1 MKTLKH
7 TLLIGL
13 VALLLTPLSFAQDFD
28 KNRMN
33 RDIKIMENIL
43 DELFKIE
50 TKSTSTSSNTRGA
63 VRVREV
69 TGSGFISAN
78 LFGAR
83 SNQVEGNYIPEYGII
98 FKIPYLLS
106 RNITSVS
113 VIKDSD
119 QPSISFYYDSDDNS
133 GDNQVTEEAVMTRI
147 TNFFKDYA
155 PTIGQ
160 LGDDE
165 QVTIVYGKRK
175 ENEPQLRIFK
185 RSGDSPENEEVK
197 QVPVI
202 KVSAKANDLASLKS
216 GRLSSD
222 DFENRLSISKEGIEE
237 KEQLDLKVMSNIL
250 ETVLSGSQ
258 NEMFEISGKPEYL
271 VLDNFGVLFSM
282 NVRHTRTS
290 ARGSIVF
297 HEEEVRNEIRAS
309 GVKELDVLS
318 PEEAE
323 EKRAEQAEQAK
334 ASFEQLKTDVTD
346 YLIDYGRTLSSVSS
360 DQHIL
365 LTINILSNRWG
376 DEIPSRLDLQL
387 KKSVLERLE
396 RGDINKDEAINA
408 VTITEY

>member
-7 TLLIGL
+7 ALLIGL
-13 VALLLTPLSFAQDFD
+13 MTLLLPPLTFAQDFD
-28 KNRMN
+28 ANRMN

-43 DELFKIE
+43 GELFKME
-50 TKSTSTSSNTRGA
+50 TKSNSSSSNSNNS
-63 VRVREV
+63 VRVRS
-69 TGSGFISAN
+69 GSGFISAN

-133 GDNQVTEEAVMTRI
+133 GDSQVTEETVITRI

-160 LGDDE
+160 LEGDE
-165 QVTIVYGKRK
+165 QITIVYGERK
-175 ENEPQLRIFK
+175 ESTPRIRIFN
-185 RSGDSPENEEVK
+185 RSGDLEEKEEVK

-202 KVSAKANDLASLKS
+202 TVSAKASDLASLKS

-222 DFENRLSISKEGIEE
+222 DFENRLSISKEDIEE

-271 VLDNFGVLFSM
+271 VLDNFGVLFSI
-282 NVRHTRTS
+282 NVRHIRTS

-297 HEEEVRNEIRAS
+297 HEEEVRNVIRAS

-365 LTINILSNRWG
+365 LTINILSNRWD
-376 DEIPSRLDLQL
+376 DEIPSRLDIQL

-396 RGDINKDEAINA
+396 RGDINKDEAIND